1 MFTTLISAAEL
12 ARHVQDSNWLI
23 VDARFDLA
31 KPRAGEEAYRASH
44 IPGSVYAHLDRDLS
58 SARTPE
64 SGRHPLPQPHEFRE
78 RLRAW
83 GVTAS
88 TQVIVYDA
96 DNGAYAARLWW
107 LLRWVGHSAVAV
119 LDGGIK
125 AWREAGLPESQEIPH
140 RTRSEFEVRANDTLW
155 LRSSDIENKVKDP
168 HWRVLDA
175 RAPERYAGAVEPID
189 PVAGH
194 IPGAINHPFSR
205 DLNSDARFLP
215 PEELHQ
221 RFSATQAGVSNEQT
235 IVMCGSGVTAC
246 HLLLALEVAGK
257 PGAKLYAGSW
267 SEWIR
272 DPTRP
277 VATSEQ

>member
-12 ARHVQDSNWLI
+12 ARHVQDSHWLI

-31 KPRAGEEAYRASH
+31 KPQAGEEAYRASH

-58 SARTPE
+58 SERTPE
-64 SGRHPLPQPHEFRE
+64 SGRHPLPLPHEFE
-78 RLRAW
+78 DKLRAW
-83 GVTAS
+83 GVSAR

-96 DNGAYAARLWW
+96 DNGAFAARLWW

-125 AWREAGLPESQEIPH
+125 AWREAGLPESQEIPQ
-140 RTRSEFEVRANDTLW
+140 RTRSEFEVRANDTVW
-155 LRSSDIENKVKDP
+155 LRASDVENKVKDP
-168 HWRVLDA
+168 NWRVLDA

-205 DLNSDARFLP
+205 DLSSDARFLP
-215 PEELHQ
+215 PEQLRQ
-221 RFSATQAGVSNEQT
+221 RFSTAQAGVSNEQT

-277 VATSEQ
+277 IATGER